1 MKNTICDFCTR
12 TDMYGVNVYHGET
25 FVIDPCPQCHS
36 FMVCSWYCS
45 VSCKCDN
52 LGCRQKGCLSCMK
65 LCSDCWLA
73 PPVAAADEY
82 DSDYRDDPQRH
93 ECLLSEQCVMYCT
106 GCKQSLC
113 RMCAYKDTCQG
124 YCHTPLCSQCRRQ
137 CLLCNETFCRQ
148 CSQQCRFCSSVFCH
162 TCFDDNVCSTKCT
175 ALYKIEKRRH
185 DKIITKRPP
194 RPTKM
199 LWKYSDVTMIIPS

>member
-1 MKNTICDFCTR
+1 
-12 TDMYGVNVYHGET
+12 
-25 FVIDPCPQCHS
+25 
-36 FMVCSWYCS
+36 
-45 VSCKCDN
+45 
-52 LGCRQKGCLSCMK
+52 MK

-175 ALYKIEKRRH
+175 ALYKIEKRRQIRSSRNALRDRPRCYGNTPTSQWSYH
-185 DKIITKRPP
+185 HNHQRGSMKPLWYATHWSCPSPPMLHIDPVPVLQCYTLVKVDKKPLSTNWEERLIVPEET
-194 RPTKM
+194 
-199 LWKYSDVTMIIPS
+199 SV